1 MNGRDLVRGAAVGA
15 MLTYLLDRRQGKRRR
30 ALVKDKL
37 VHVSHKA
44 QDGAGAAS
52 RDVEHRLE
60 GWIARGK
67 SRLRRAPTSDA
78 VLEARVRSK
87 LGRLASHPGAIQV
100 VADKRRITLCG
111 PVLADE
117 MDDVI
122 AGVSSVRG
130 VKAVESCLEPHA
142 DAEDVPGLQ
151 GGRTRLPARP
161 EFLQSHWA
169 PSARVLAGAVGGG
182 LIARGMRTG
191 GLTAAALAT
200 VGGALLARAIT
211 NLEIKRLTGI
221 RAGRRAVD
229 IRKTLNVQAPVDR
242 VFDFWQ
248 NHENFPRFMSHLKQV
263 RRTGDGR
270 SHWVAEGPGGVSF
283 EWDAETTALDPNR
296 LIAWRSIEGSP
307 VENAGIVR
315 FLPNERGGTR
325 VDLRL
330 TYNPPAGAMGHAVAS
345 LLGADPKR
353 LMDEDLVRFQSLVE
367 LGKTTARGDEVTR
380 EQLEGESRAPQRR
393 SA

>member
-1 MNGRDLVRGAAVGA
+1 MNGRDLVRGAALGA
-15 MLTYLLDRRQGKRRR
+15 ALTYLLDRRQGKRRR
-30 ALVKDKL
+30 TLVKDKL
-37 VHVSHKA
+37 VHASHKA

-52 RDVEHRLE
+52 RDLEHRVQ
-60 GWIARGK
+60 GWIARAK
-67 SRLRRAPTSDA
+67 SRLRRASTADA

-87 LGRLASHPGAIQV
+87 LGRLVSHPGAIQV
-100 VADKRRITLCG
+100 VADDGSITLCG
-111 PVLADE
+111 PVLE
-117 MDDVI
+117 RELGDVV
-122 AGVSSVRG
+122 AGASSVRG
-130 VKAVESCLEPHA
+130 VKSVENRLEAHA
-142 DAEDVPGLQ
+142 RAEHVPGLQ
-151 GGRTRLPARP
+151 DGHPRGRPRP

-169 PSARVLAGAVGGG
+169 PGARVLAGALGGG
-182 LIARGMRTG
+182 LIMRGLRAG
-191 GLTAAALAT
+191 GLTGAALTSAGT
-200 VGGALLARAIT
+200 ALLTRAIT
-211 NLEIKRLTGI
+211 NLEMKRLTGI

-270 SHWVAEGPGGVSF
+270 SHWVAEGPGGVSV

-315 FLPNERGGTR
+315 FLPNEQGGTR
-325 VDLRL
+325 VDVRL
-330 TYNPPAGAMGHAVAS
+330 TYNPPAGAMGHALAS
-345 LLGADPKR
+345 LFGTDPKH
-353 LMDEDLVRFQSLVE
+353 LMDEDLVRFQSLLE

-380 EQLEGESRAPQRR
+380 EEIEGGARGGLRR
-393 SA
+393 ST